1 MEYSVLG
8 KTGLRVSRLSFGAA
22 ALGGVFRA
30 VDESE
35 AIQAVRAALDKGI
48 NYFDVAPAYGGTKAE
63 TVLGKGLKGIPR
75 DSYFLSTK
83 VGKYTDP
90 HNYGVDVLDYSQS
103 RIRSSLD
110 ESGRRL
116 GVDHFDIIHLHDFEY
131 QGRVCAEQAL
141 AEGVETLLELKREG
155 RIGAVS
161 VGIYPLDLWRRVI
174 TTIPVDAIL
183 THNHHCLNDTT
194 LLNLLPLIKEEDIGL
209 INASPFASGLLTG
222 ADAPGWHPVTEEEFQ
237 HFRRASEFCEQQGVP
252 IAKLALQFASQHP
265 EIPTTMFSSARPEAV
280 LRNIAW
286 HEGIYD
292 AELAHQVQEILA
304 PVRNRQWDYDAGIGK
319 LKPAGLEDR
328 GDR

>member
-1 MEYSVLG
+1 MRYSVLG
-8 KTGLRVSRLSFGAA
+8 KTGLRVSRLSFGTA
-22 ALGGVFRA
+22 ALGGVFRV

-35 AIQAVRAALDKGI
+35 AIQAVHTALDKGI

-63 TVLGKGLKGIPR
+63 MVLGKSLKEIPR

-90 HNYGVDVLDYSQS
+90 HHYGVDVLDYSRS
-103 RIRSSLD
+103 RIHSSLD
-110 ESGRRL
+110 ESGQRL
-116 GVDHFDIIHLHDFEY
+116 GVDYFDIIHLHDFEY
-131 QGRVCAEQAL
+131 QDRVCAEQAL
-141 AEGVETLLELKREG
+141 TEGVETLLELKRKG

-161 VGIYPLDLWRRVI
+161 VGIYPLDLWRQVI

-183 THNHHCLNDTT
+183 THNHYCLNDTT
-194 LLNLLPLIKEEDIGL
+194 LLDLLPLIQEENIGL

-222 ADAPGWHPVTEEEFQ
+222 ADIADWHPVTEQDFQ
-237 HFRRASEFCEQQGVP
+237 HFRRAAEFCEQQGVS

-286 HEGIYD
+286 HEETYD
-292 AELAHQVQEILA
+292 TELAQQVQRILA
-304 PVRNRQWDYDAGIGK
+304 PVRNKQWNYDAGVGR
-319 LKPAGLEDR
+319 LKSAESG
-328 GDR
+328 